1 MNFRGKSTEKEMN
14 SPEIKS
20 KVLLIPK
27 QKGHPQD
34 APYLKFKTKKE

>member
-20 KVLLIPK
+20 CPFEAAFLQNDFSVNF
-27 QKGHPQD
+27 
-34 APYLKFKTKKE
+34 YFTKY